1 VDLTEGAGL
10 GGRAGE
16 GGGDADH
23 GADDQQCDREK
34 DTEVLQESS

>member
-1 VDLTEGAGL
+1 VDLTEVAGL

-16 GGGDADH
+16 GGGDA
-23 GADDQQCDREK
+23 GDDAGYQQCDREE